1 MVQVKVEESLSQLER
16 LGFISAANK
25 VRGAAEYKRKLAIAY
40 EHYRA
45 VSDQKIHEFNAKLRE
60 STLKRNGDYKE
71 LSLSPIE
78 AYSKVPP
85 KSVLDSL
92 EVAIGR
98 KCFDSFQV
106 AYIREVK
113 DPLLFGLVKGCTDHF
128 FIDQW
133 DDDVKISDLLK
144 DNEG

>member
-1 MVQVKVEESLSQLER
+1 MVQVKVEESLSQLEK
-16 LGFISAANK
+16 LGFHAAANK

-40 EHYRA
+40 EHYRV
-45 VSDQKIHEFNAKLRE
+45 VSDQKINEFNQKLY
-60 STLKRNGDYKE
+60 STSSTSRGDYKV
-71 LSLSPIE
+71 LSLTPIE
-78 AYSKVPP
+78 AYGEVPP

-98 KCFDSFQV
+98 QCFDSFQV
-106 AYIREVK
+106 AHIVQVK
-113 DPLLFGLVKGCTDHF
+113 DPLLFGLVKGCSDHF

-133 DDDVKISDLLK
+133 DDDIKISDLLK